1 MEKVQTFSSIYRKMH
16 VVQILCDSWLQIK
29 EIQVTFFI
37 VLYFLLYGT
46 VLLEKRKYSYRER
59 TTRTIEVKPFP
70 DALSA
75 SSPGYFILYLSKL
88 TLGHYILQ
96 MEV

>member
-16 VVQILCDSWLQIK
+16 VVQILRDSWLQIK

-46 VLLEKRKYSYRER
+46 VLLENTVIEREPQ
-59 TTRTIEVKPFP
+59 E
-70 DALSA
+70 L
-75 SSPGYFILYLSKL
+75 
-88 TLGHYILQ
+88 
-96 MEV
+96 